1 MHLIALQTLG
11 EQLLLFLI
19 ALIANLLSSLAGGGA
34 GLLQLPALLFLG
46 LPFALA
52 ITTHKIAS
60 VALGIG
66 ASIRHARG
74 QSLSFGFGS
83 FMLAAG
89 LPGVILGAH
98 AVLHI
103 PEDIA
108 RIALGVVTCG
118 LGVYSFCRKTLG
130 QEENVKRRDL
140 TGYLVGGTVLFA
152 IGFLNGAFAS
162 GTGLFVTLWLVIWF
176 GMDYQRA
183 IANTM
188 LLVGLFWNATGA
200 FTLALLTP
208 VQWEWLPAL
217 LLGSLAG
224 GFVGAHLAITKGNP
238 FIKRVFEI
246 VTLSVG
252 ASLITSSLF

>member
-1 MHLIALQTLG
+1 MHLTTLQTLG
-11 EQLLLFLI
+11 EQLLLFLV
-19 ALIANLLSSLAGGGA
+19 ALTANLLSSLAGGGA

-74 QSLSFGFGS
+74 QNLSWGFGL
-83 FMLAAG
+83 FILAAG

-103 PEDIA
+103 PEDVAHIV
-108 RIALGVVTCG
+108 LGLVTCG
-118 LGVYSFCRKTLG
+118 LGIYSCCKATLG
-130 QEENVKRRDL
+130 QEAKIKHRTL
-140 TGYLVGGTVLFA
+140 LGYLVGGAVLFA
-152 IGFLNGAFAS
+152 IGFLNGSFAS

-217 LLGSLAG
+217 LLGSLVG
-224 GFVGAHLAITKGNP
+224 GFIGAHLAITRGNP

-246 VTLSVG
+246 ITLSVG
-252 ASLITSSLF
+252 ASLVISSLF